1 MVSGRSQVF
10 TTGKVDTKM
19 IPKVS
24 LFIRVGQQYLKP
36 VKAHKKYKPQ
46 YAIVD
51 GKPTLVPTGVY
62 YLRYKVD
69 GKRKWECVGAELDA
83 AMAAKSRRE
92 GKPEPKEPSTENRK
106 PAAPTSRELAGA
118 VKKYLDGIALRKKP
132 KTYAAYSK
140 ALDYFKASCNKVH
153 LDEITP
159 DDLLQYAVDLRDK
172 YEHSPRTVS
181 NKFEHEMTFLKKMG
195 VKVPIDKNDRPT
207 FTEEDP
213 ETYEPNEFQ
222 AMFAVC
228 TPDERLLF
236 RFFLMTGFR
245 EQETMYVAWKNIAGG
260 VIQVR
265 HKPEWNWQPKA
276 YKEREVPAHSQL
288 IAELLAAKPAGAKL
302 TDLIFISPGG
312 KPDGHMLRTLKK
324 VAKRA
329 GLDPENCWLHKFRAT
344 FATTCLRGGADI
356 STVQK
361 WLGHEDLSSTMR
373 CLPASKRP
381 PRATRAG
388 RNLVVARG
396 RQIEAQALVTTKEP
410 RHPSRKRKRR
420 RSRGSRLRV
429 ISMVAAN
436 TGQARRRSRVQPR
449 QDP

>member
-1 MVSGRSQVF
+1 V
-10 TTGKVDTKM
+10 
-19 IPKVS
+19 IPRFS
-24 LFIRVGQQYLKP
+24 LCIRVGQQYFKPLKS
-36 VKAHKKYKPQ
+36 ANNRIKPQ

-51 GKPTLVPTGVY
+51 GKPTHVPTGVY

-69 GKRKWECVGAELDA
+69 GKRKWESVGPDLDA
-83 AMAAKSRRE
+83 ALAAKGRME
-92 GKPEPKEPSTENRK
+92 GKPSGHVPAAGPAPKETSTAARKEPK
-106 PAAPTSRELAGA
+106 ALVDA
-118 VKKYLDGIALRKKP
+118 VQKYLDGIALRKKP

-140 ALDYFKASCNKVH
+140 ALDYFTESCHKTF

-159 DDLLQYAVDLRDK
+159 DDLLQYAIDLRDK
-172 YEHSPRTVS
+172 HKHTPRTVS
-181 NKFEHEMTFLKKMG
+181 NKFEHVMTFLKKVG

-213 ETYEPNEFQ
+213 ETYEPNELQ
-222 AMFAVC
+222 ALFAAC

-245 EQETMYVAWKNIAGG
+245 EQETMYVAWRNIAGG

-265 HKPEWNWQPKA
+265 HKPEWNWTPKA

-288 IAELLAAKPAGAKL
+288 IAELLASKPTSAKP
-302 TDLIFISPGG
+302 TDLIFVTDAG

-356 STVQK
+356 RTVQK
-361 WLGHEDLSSTMR
+361 WLGHEDLASTMR
-373 CLPASKRP
+373 YLQA
-381 PRATRAG
+381 
-388 RNLVVARG
+388 ARG
-396 RQIEAQALVTTKEP
+396 EAAQNMAESIWAKQAAGE
-410 RHPSRKRKRR
+410 
-420 RSRGSRLRV
+420 
-429 ISMVAAN
+429 VAA
-436 TGQARRRSRVQPR
+436 
-449 QDP
+449 